1 MKQTEKV
8 KHKCFK

>member
-8 KHKCFK
+8 KYKCFK

>member
-8 KHKCFK
+8 STQ